1 VDDTPFVNDGADTSL
16 RKAVSLLNKIEA
28 KTGSATITGP
38 VTVTNEVEIKNDAN
52 NPLPVSDNNGSLTV
66 DGTVELGSTSLAALE
81 NISVTF
87 PATQNVN
94 VTNAGLNVSASTLP
108 LPAGASTETTLAS
121 VDTRLSNIDSDLGST
136 SESAAST
143 DTSISGI
150 NGLLKRLLQR
160 ITTLIYPPFA
170 SGSFTNSGGASTG
183 IDCGGYNYLVQH
195 ISGGGGGYNRPI
207 QWSYDNVNWT
217 QGGVVFRHISG
228 AGSSSTGNEAHWTVM
243 GDILGTSSG
252 IFVIPVVGRY
262 FRLGASTG
270 GGGSWTHNWYLH
282 KGPFPGIVEEGIG
295 ARNSNAATT
304 DTSDVGL
311 NGLFKR
317 LLQRLTTLLPAN
329 LTVSS
334 TRLLVDGSGVTQ
346 PVSLA
351 SAPVTPVTD
360 NGGSLT
366 VDGTVTVNDM
376 TSGNAKTKIVD
387 SVGAD
392 VSYITAGTAGT
403 PSAGVLSVQGINGGV
418 SLPISGTVTANGG
431 DFSGISGTT
440 APAKVIPIGFIDTI
454 DTGNLIQVGTDGGEG
469 LPTRIKETYIDGVG
483 YRNLPIWMDGNGSP
497 DVPISGTVTD
507 VNIGQTSDSAAT
519 TDTGTFSV
527 IALIKRGLQ
536 NRTSLL
542 AKIPALVSGRIPVDG
557 SGVTQPTRET
567 QPTGDY
573 VINSGALSFVSPSGT
588 STSTSTFDAGANADY
603 VVLSANFS
611 GTNGAFLIDVSTD
624 GSSWQSGLY
633 NSIYYDAP
641 ALSSTDTYSYR
652 AATGSL
658 YGGTQSSYSGRY
670 IINCVQNVY
679 FQNFAASYR
688 YFRITTPAAYGT
700 MRYRFTS
707 YKSNKNSISQAGA
720 GSITTVNGRVD
731 IGFMPTVVASV
742 SQATATNL
750 KTQAESYQGG
760 TAVGSANPLQ
770 VTLANTGANAT
781 AVKVDGSAVTQPVSG
796 TVTINNS
803 QGATVTQSTFTST
816 TASTSLV
823 AASANRKILTVFNEG
838 AGMLYVSAGSAC
850 TTTAYQVRLS
860 AGDYWECPS
869 NQTSLAHTAVF
880 ATSGN
885 ARVTEV
891 V

>member
-1 VDDTPFVNDGADTSL
+1 MDDTPFVNDGADTSL

-94 VTNAGLNVSASTLP
+94 VTNAGLSVSVSN
-108 LPAGASTETTLAS
+108 LPATQPVSLAS
-121 VDTRLSNIDSDLGST
+121 VPSH
-136 SESAAST
+136 
-143 DTSISGI
+143 
-150 NGLLKRLLQR
+150 
-160 ITTLIYPPFA
+160 PV
-170 SGSFTNSGGASTG
+170 TG
-183 IDCGGYNYLVQH
+183 TFWQ
-195 ISGGGGGYNRPI
+195 
-207 QWSYDNVNWT
+207 
-217 QGGVVFRHISG
+217 
-228 AGSSSTGNEAHWTVM
+228 A
-243 GDILGTSSG
+243 
-252 IFVIPVVGRY
+252 
-262 FRLGASTG
+262 
-270 GGGSWTHNWYLH
+270 
-282 KGPFPGIVEEGIG
+282 
-295 ARNSNAATT
+295 
-304 DTSDVGL
+304 
-311 NGLFKR
+311 
-317 LLQRLTTLLPAN
+317 
-329 LTVSS
+329 
-334 TRLLVDGSGVTQ
+334 TQ

-376 TSGNAKTKIVD
+376 TSGNAKTKVVD
-387 SVGAD
+387 SAGAD

-403 PSAGVLSVQGINGGV
+403 PSPNVLTVQGISGGV
-418 SLPISGTVTANGG
+418 SLPISGTVTANLSAT
-431 DFSGISGTT
+431 DFSELENIAINTQSLSSIGGTY
-440 APAKVIPIGFIDTI
+440 
-454 DTGNLIQVGTDGGEG
+454 E
-469 LPTRIKETYIDGVG
+469 
-483 YRNLPIWMDGNGSP
+483 
-497 DVPISGTVTD
+497 
-507 VNIGQTSDSAAT
+507 SAAT

-527 IALIKRGLQ
+527 LAFIKRGMQ
-536 NRTSLL
+536 NWTSLL

-557 SGVTQPTRET
+557 SGVTQPISASSLPLPSGASTAAKQPALGTAGTPSSDVITVQGASAGTALNTKET

-573 VINSGALSFVSPSGT
+573 VINSGPLSFVAPNNVVT
-588 STSTSTFDAGANADY
+588 TTSTFDAGANADY
-603 VVLSANFS
+603 VVLSASFGGPS
-611 GTNGAFLIDVSTD
+611 GGHLIDVSTD
-624 GSSWQSGLY
+624 GTYWQSGTY

-652 AATGSL
+652 GATGSL
-658 YGGTQSSYSGRY
+658 YGGTQTSYSGRY
-670 IINCVQNVY
+670 IINCVQAVP
-679 FQNFAASYR
+679 FQNYSASFR
-688 YFRITTPAAYGT
+688 YFRITTAATYGSL
-700 MRYRFTS
+700 RYRFTS
-707 YKSNKNSISQAGA
+707 YKSIKNSITGANA

-731 IGFMPTVVASV
+731 VGYVSALPTLSATVT
-742 SQATATNL
+742 QATATNL
-750 KTQAESYQGG
+750 KTQAENYQGG

-770 VTLANTGANAT
+770 VTLANTAANAT

-823 AASANRKILTVFNEG
+823 AASANRKTLTVFNEG
-838 AGMLYVSAGSAC
+838 AGMLYVSVGATC
-850 TTTAYQVRLS
+850 TSTSYQVRLS